1 MRTFVADVVI
11 GALALGFAVFA
22 GWLLHRELE
31 HRADCAASLRPGTVI
46 ELERHSDRRHW
57 PTRRYA
63 EVGIEAAGSRV
74 TVEVG
79 GGSARLFTPGTILD
93 LCLVE
98 GRLDVAARRA
108 GLAWAIGAACLA
120 VGLLLSLVASW
131 ILRRDSWL
139 GGAALFCGFL
149 FPAGGFLV
157 LRLADEILSTF
168 DDVAAAH
175 LRTAQVDLPHLIAV
189 VVSALAAVVGFV
201 SLLPHVRPARR
212 RLRAGSA
219 PR

>member
-1 MRTFVADVVI
+1 MRRFVADIVI

-22 GWLLHRELE
+22 AWLLHRELE
-31 HRADCAASLRPGTVI
+31 RRAGCAASLRPGTVI
-46 ELERHSDRRHW
+46 EIERYSDRRHW

-93 LCLVE
+93 LCLVD
-98 GRLDVAARRA
+98 GRLDLAARRA
-108 GLAWAIGAACLA
+108 GFAWAIGAAGLA
-120 VGLLLSLVASW
+120 LGMVLGLVASW

-139 GGAALFCGFL
+139 GGAALFCGIL

-168 DDVAAAH
+168 ADVAAGS
-175 LRTAQVDLPHLIAV
+175 LRTAQVDLPHWIAV
-189 VVSALAAVVGFV
+189 LVSALAAVVGFV
-201 SLLPHVRPARR
+201 SLVPHVRPARR
-212 RLRAGSA
+212 RRS
-219 PR
+219 